1 MSGLMIQLGL
11 IVVSI
16 ATVFTVIMPMYGT
29 IGTVQAEMEGYD
41 EALKSAREVNLR
53 LKALND
59 QINDVSQQSRHRI
72 NMLVPEYAEGV
83 KVAYD
88 IDQLLLSSD
97 MFVDSIVVN
106 PEESIE
112 MDGAIDTGETFSGM
126 EESSSMVAQDI
137 QLSIS
142 GTYENLKDLLA
153 QFEQSS
159 RLMDVVSIGFESIDG
174 DLAAYELTI
183 RVYGQKSDPNFVNKR
198 STRR

>member
-1 MSGLMIQLGL
+1 MIQLGL